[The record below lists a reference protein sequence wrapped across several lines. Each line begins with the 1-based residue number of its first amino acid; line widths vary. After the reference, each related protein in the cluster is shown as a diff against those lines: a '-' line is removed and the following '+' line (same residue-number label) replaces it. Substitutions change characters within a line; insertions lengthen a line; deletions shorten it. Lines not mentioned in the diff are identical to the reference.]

1 MDLMRK
7 NIVVLPIHDAFIVE
21 EDNAKHAKHA
31 KFVMKSFFKSRY
43 KFDIEV
49 KYE

>member
-7 NIVVLPIHDAFIVE
+7 NIVALPIHDAFIVE
-21 EDNAKHAKHA
+21 EDNAKHAKYM
-31 KFVMKSFFKSRY
+31 MKSLFKSRY

-49 KYE
+49 KDE